1 MQKPLSN
8 LDYLI
13 SRPEVPPAAVK
24 ESASSSAE
32 RAVEETAVA
41 SGSPIVAALAR
52 APQGQQTA
60 FELVDTLGVRLE
72 DLFQVFDILS
82 SKFQWIT
89 VDRSDPKGN
98 YRVALTD
105 RGRAYAQY
113 VTSANGPR

>member
-13 SRPEVPPAAVK
+13 SRPPATAAVK

-41 SGSPIVAALAR
+41 LGSPIVAALAR

-72 DLFQVFDILS
+72 DLFPVFDILS
-82 SKFQWIT
+82 SKYQWIT

-98 YRVALTD
+98 YKVTLTD
-105 RGRAYAQY
+105 RGRAYSR

>member
-13 SRPEVPPAAVK
+13 SRPPVTAAVK
-24 ESASSSAE
+24 ESASSTAE
-32 RAVEETAVA
+32 RAIDETAVA
-41 SGSPIVAALAR
+41 LGNPIVAALAR

-60 FELVDTLGVRLE
+60 FELVDTLSVRLE
-72 DLFQVFDILS
+72 DLFQVFDVLS
-82 SKFQWIT
+82 TKFQWIT

-98 YRVALTD
+98 YKVTLTD

-113 VTSANGPR
+113 VATANRPR